1 MAGLSFGSPHNSSLR
16 RQLPGNIR
24 AGRMNLR
31 LRTAADHSFSQMPEW
46 HNVVVAAP
54 VPARRPRRLVGYS
67 GFGVALGFAVI
78 TVVVIWFTA
87 PWATTYSGSW
97 LPAAM
102 ADLAAGLGLML
113 AGLLLLLEWPGRA
126 LGLMAALAGAVW
138 LAPDWVGWQDGP
150 PLARTIAM
158 VAAPLFL
165 PLVLHLLLAFPGGSP
180 RSALA
185 RLAVRGVY
193 AATGIVSVTWALFRD
208 PRLDPHCWNNCTD
221 NSFLVSA
228 QPAIER
234 GLETAGIL
242 LALGLGTA
250 IVAVCAGRLARGTKT
265 ARRRLAPV
273 LLPGLL
279 VGGSAAAQAIALL
292 RTPLEGPQFA
302 SFSALF
308 QARAWSVCALAAGLA
323 WTVVRARLTRLA
335 VGRVASDLGDA
346 PAPGALGAVLAKVM
360 NDPGVEV
367 AYWLPESGRF
377 VDGSGQTVREA
388 VPGHGKAVTWIVRK
402 GQPVAI
408 VRHDAAA
415 TDADRLERA
424 IGAAARLAVDN
435 ERLQA
440 GVLAQLEA
448 LRASRAR
455 IVEAGDAERR
465 RLERNLHDGAQQRL
479 LALSYELRLARGAA
493 ATAGVPE
500 LEVILTSAVEQAQE
514 AASQL
519 RDLAHG
525 IYPAILTEAGL
536 GLALE
541 SLAESAPLPVVV
553 RGTPDR
559 RFPEPVER
567 AAYLVAAG
575 SIDAGLDA
583 GTGKISIRVALTRD
597 HLVVEAEGAGTGPFT
612 DLADRVGA
620 IGGRLAADRLGL
632 RAEIPCA

>member
-1 MAGLSFGSPHNSSLR
+1 MS
-16 RQLPGNIR
+16 
-24 AGRMNLR
+24 LR
-31 LRTAADHSFSQMPEW
+31 LRTVAGYSFTQMPEW

-54 VPARRPRRLVGYS
+54 VPAYWPRRLVRCS
-67 GFGVALGFAVI
+67 GVGVALGFAVTTMI
-78 TVVVIWFTA
+78 VIWFTA
-87 PWATTYSGSW
+87 PWATTYSGSS
-97 LPAAM
+97 LPGAI

-113 AGLLLLLEWPGRA
+113 AGLLLLREWPGA
-126 LGLMAALAGAVW
+126 VGLIAALAGAVW
-138 LAPDWVGWQDGP
+138 LAPDWVGWQDGL

-165 PLVLHLLLAFPGGSP
+165 PLVLHLLLVFPGGTP
-180 RSALA
+180 RSAPA

-193 AATGIVSVTWALFRD
+193 AATGIASVGWALFHD
-208 PRLDPHCWNNCTD
+208 PRLDPHCWSNCTE

-228 QPAIER
+228 QPAIGR
-234 GLETAGIL
+234 GLEMAGIL
-242 LALGLGTA
+242 LALGLGTG
-250 IVAVCAGRLARGTKT
+250 IVAVCAGRLVRGTGT
-265 ARRRLAPV
+265 ARHRLAPV

-292 RTPLEGPQFA
+292 RTPLQGPEFA

-308 QARAWSVCALAAGLA
+308 QARAWSVCTLAAGLA
-323 WTVVRARLTRLA
+323 WTVARARLTRSA
-335 VGRVASDLGDA
+335 VGRLASDLGDA
-346 PAPGALGAVLAKVM
+346 PAPGALGAVLAKVT

-377 VDGSGQTVREA
+377 VDGSGRTVREA
-388 VPGHGKAVTWIVRK
+388 APGRGKAVTRIVRE
-402 GQPVAI
+402 GRPVAI
-408 VRHDAAA
+408 VHHDAAA
-415 TDADRLERA
+415 ADAGRLERA

-440 GVLAQLEA
+440 GVLAQLED

-493 ATAGVPE
+493 AAAGVPE
-500 LEVILTSAVEQAQE
+500 LEAILTAAVEQAQQ

-519 RDLAHG
+519 RDLARG

-553 RGTPDR
+553 RGTPGQR
-559 RFPEPVER
+559 LPEPVER

-583 GTGKISIRVALTRD
+583 GAGKISIRVGRAAD
-597 HLVVEAEGAGTGPFT
+597 HLVVEAEGTGTGPFT

-620 IGGRLAADRLGL
+620 IGGTLTAGRLGL
-632 RAEIPCA
+632 RADIPCA

>member
-1 MAGLSFGSPHNSSLR
+1 MAG
-16 RQLPGNIR
+16 
-24 AGRMNLR
+24 
-31 LRTAADHSFSQMPEW
+31 HSFSQIPEW
-46 HNVVVAAP
+46 HNVLVAAP
-54 VPARRPRRLVGYS
+54 VPAHWPRRLVRCS
-67 GFGVALGFAVI
+67 GVGAALGFAV
-78 TVVVIWFTA
+78 TTMAVIWFTA

-97 LPAAM
+97 LPGAV

-126 LGLMAALAGAVW
+126 VGLIAALAGAVW
-138 LAPDWVGWQDGP
+138 LAPDWTGWQDGP

-165 PLVLHLLLAFPGGSP
+165 PLVLNLLLAFPGGSP
-180 RSALA
+180 HSALA

-193 AATGIVSVTWALFRD
+193 AATGIVSVAWALFRD

-221 NSFLVSA
+221 NSFLLSA

-242 LALGLGTA
+242 LVLGLGTG
-250 IVAVCAGRLARGTKT
+250 IVAVSAGRLARGTRT
-265 ARRRLAPV
+265 ARHRLAPV

-302 SFSALF
+302 VFSALF
-308 QARAWSVCALAAGLA
+308 QARAWSVWALAVGLA
-323 WTVVRARLTRLA
+323 WTVVGARLTRSA

-346 PAPGALGAVLAKVM
+346 PAPGALGAVLAKVT

-377 VDGSGQTVREA
+377 VDGSGRTVREA
-388 VPGHGKAVTWIVRK
+388 APNRGKVVTRIVRK
-402 GQPVAI
+402 GQLVAI

-415 TDADRLERA
+415 ADADRLERV
-424 IGAAARLAVDN
+424 IGTAARLAVDN

-440 GVLAQLEA
+440 GILAQLED
-448 LRASRAR
+448 LRASRTR

-479 LALSYELRLARGAA
+479 LALSYDVRMARGAA
-493 ATAGVPE
+493 AAAGDPE
-500 LEVILTSAVEQAQE
+500 LEAILTSAVEQAKE
-514 AASQL
+514 TASQL
-519 RDLAHG
+519 RALAHG

-553 RGTPDR
+553 RGTPDE

-567 AAYLVAAG
+567 AAYLVVAG
-575 SIDAGLDA
+575 SIRAGLDA
-583 GTGKISIRVALTRD
+583 GTGKISIRVGRAGA
-597 HLVVEAEGAGTGPFT
+597 HLVVEADGAGTGPFT

-620 IGGRLAADRLGL
+620 IGGSLAADQVGL

>member
-1 MAGLSFGSPHNSSLR
+1 
-16 RQLPGNIR
+16 
-24 AGRMNLR
+24 
-31 LRTAADHSFSQMPEW
+31 
-46 HNVVVAAP
+46 V
-54 VPARRPRRLVGYS
+54 
-67 GFGVALGFAVI
+67 
-78 TVVVIWFTA
+78 
-87 PWATTYSGSW
+87 
-97 LPAAM
+97 
-102 ADLAAGLGLML
+102 ADLTAGLGLML

-126 LGLMAALAGAVW
+126 AGLIAALAGGVW

-150 PLARTIAM
+150 PLARSIAM

-165 PLVLHLLLAFPGGSP
+165 PLVLNLLLAFPGGSP

-185 RLAVRGVY
+185 RLAVRCAY
-193 AATGIVSVTWALFRD
+193 AATGIVSVGWALFRD
-208 PRLDPHCWNNCTD
+208 PRLDPHCWSNCTD

-228 QPAIER
+228 QPVIGR

-242 LALGLGTA
+242 LALGFGA
-250 IVAVCAGRLARGTKT
+250 GIVAVCAGRLARGTKT

-292 RTPLEGPQFA
+292 RTPLEGPEFA
-302 SFSALF
+302 LFSALF
-308 QARAWSVCALAAGLA
+308 QARAWSVWALAAGLA
-323 WTVVRARLTRLA
+323 WTVARARLTRSA
-335 VGRVASDLGDA
+335 VGRLASDLGDA
-346 PAPGALGAVLAKVM
+346 PAPGALGAVLAKVT

-377 VDGSGQTVREA
+377 VDGSGRTVPEPA
-388 VPGHGKAVTWIVRK
+388 PGRGKVVTRIVRK
-402 GQPVAI
+402 GQLVAI
-408 VRHDAAA
+408 VRYDAAA
-415 TDADRLERA
+415 ADADRLEQA
-424 IGAAARLAVDN
+424 IGAAARLAADN

-440 GVLAQLEA
+440 GILAQLED
-448 LRASRAR
+448 LRASRTR
-455 IVEAGDAERR
+455 IVEAGDAARR

-479 LALSYELRLARGAA
+479 LALSYDVRLVRGAA
-493 ATAGVPE
+493 AAAGDPE
-500 LEVILTSAVEQAQE
+500 LEAILTSAVEQAQE
-514 AASQL
+514 TASQL

-575 SIDAGLDA
+575 SIDAGSDA
-583 GTGKISIRVALTRD
+583 SAGKITIRVGRAGD
-597 HLVVEAEGAGTGPFT
+597 HLVIEAEGAGTGPFT

-620 IGGRLAADRLGL
+620 IGGRLTAGRLGL
-632 RAEIPCA
+632 RAEIPCE